1 MDLRLYYHNLRKAEE
16 EIADEFVVLVSHATP
31 DGGKSGQMTEV
42 PRHLGAQA
50 IVEGRGRLA
59 TQEEASSFYKTS
71 ADARRAAEQ
80 ATLATKV
87 QVNLI
92 SESDLQ
98 SLRSPR
104 DEKQ

>member
-16 EIADEFVVLVSHATP
+16 EIADEFVVLMSHATP

-42 PRHLGAQA
+42 PRQLAAQS

-59 TQEEASSFYKTS
+59 TTDEAAKFYK
-71 ADARRAAEQ
+71 AAFEARRTAEQ
-80 ATLATKV
+80 ATLATKLH
-87 QVNLI
+87 VNLI

-98 SLRSPR
+98 NLRPAKR
-104 DEKQ
+104 EKQ